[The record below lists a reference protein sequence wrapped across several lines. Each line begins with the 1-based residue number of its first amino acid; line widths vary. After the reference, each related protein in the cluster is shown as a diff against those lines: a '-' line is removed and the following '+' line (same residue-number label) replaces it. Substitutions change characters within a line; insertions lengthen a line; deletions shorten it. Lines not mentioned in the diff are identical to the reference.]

1 MFIEVQ
7 DLKQEPLHFRHVFP
21 VGEIKFFHEDA
32 TLSEP
37 VVTDF
42 ILNHKDL
49 DLRLDGTV
57 ETNIRYRCSRCTKE
71 FSRPFAASFNLTY
84 LPQPKWTSEQ
94 AEIALKYEEM
104 DVAYY
109 DGIAL
114 DINLVVLEQIELAMP
129 MSFVCREDCK
139 GLCYKC
145 GADLNEGSCSCKTEE
160 TDSRL
165 SVLLEFR
172 QKKTEK

>member
-1 MFIEVQ
+1 VFIEVQ
-7 DLKQEPLHFRHVFP
+7 DLKQEPLYFRHTFP
-21 VGEIKFFHEDA
+21 IGEIKFSHEDA
-32 TLSEP
+32 ILSEP
-37 VVTDF
+37 VVADF
-42 ILNHKDL
+42 VVTHKDR
-49 DLRLDGTV
+49 DIRADGTV

-71 FSRPFAASFNLTY
+71 FAKPFAARFDLTY
-84 LPQPKWTSEQ
+84 LPQPKWINEG

-114 DINLVVLEQIELAMP
+114 DVNLLVLEQIELAMP
-129 MSFVCREDCK
+129 MRFVCREDCK

-145 GADLNEGSCSCKTEE
+145 GADLNEGLCSCKNEE

-165 SVLLEFR
+165 SVLLEYR

>member
-1 MFIEVQ
+1 VFIAVQ
-7 DLKQEPLHFRHVFP
+7 DLKKEPLYFRHIFP

-32 TLSEP
+32 ILSEP

-42 ILNHKDL
+42 VLTHKDL
-49 DLRLDGTV
+49 DLQVDGTV
-57 ETNIRYRCSRCTKE
+57 ETSIRYRCSSCTKE
-71 FSRPFAASFNLTY
+71 FSRLFTASFDLTY
-84 LPQPKWTSEQ
+84 LPQPKWTNEN

-114 DINLVVLEQIELAMP
+114 DVNLLVLEQIELAMP
-129 MSFVCREDCK
+129 MRFVCREDCK

-145 GADLNEGSCSCKTEE
+145 GIDLNEGSCSCKNEE
-160 TDSRL
+160 TDFRL
-165 SVLLEFR
+165 SALLEFR
-172 QKKTEK
+172 QKKAEK